1 MAENPTMRAMVIA
14 LLIATAIAAPVPTNA
29 QECQVPTFVKQ
40 TNLPPNVMILFD
52 NSESMNEPVFHDDYD
67 PNRAYAG
74 RFNELNV
81 YYVATAGM
89 YTPKSFSN
97 AWPSTPSAWLI
108 NSVQGQPG
116 RYSGNYMNWIFFNA
130 TAAQRLALPRITR
143 VEVAKSVVANVVLNQ
158 TNVRFGLSRF
168 NYDEA
173 DPGGQIIAECGSDV
187 TTILTALE
195 SIACFTNTPIA
206 ETMEDILNY
215 YKRTDAGAPIQ
226 AECQYNFLID
236 LTDGF
241 PTHDLDV
248 SRYLWDA
255 DGDGADPGSCESLG
269 APSWNALYFACSD
282 HMDDVAYYMRH
293 TDLRPDMGDVGES
306 GLDGQNVITYVI
318 GYGLD
323 IDILGQTAENGD
335 GLYFL
340 AENAT
345 QLWMS
350 MERVMLDIIER
361 ISAGA
366 AVAVVSSER
375 SDEDYLFRAKFLPVK
390 WTGYLE
396 KFRMPISP
404 SSNPVWEAG
413 RLLADRDPDTRVITT
428 AVGGAVIPFN
438 DTRATALRA
447 TLGLASDAEA
457 VAVINWTRG
466 ESVTGLRDR
475 EGLVLGDIIHAAPV
489 VVGPPRRYLV
499 DEDFQAYL
507 AATRDRTR
515 IVYVAANDGMLHAF
529 NAETGEEAWAFIP
542 TFALPKLPV
551 IADEDYCHTYSCD
564 LSPTVV
570 DAELDS
576 GWRTV
581 LIGGGRQ
588 GGHEY
593 FALDVTDPAA
603 PSLLW
608 QTSLPDGVSFASDPL
623 YARID
628 GEPLVLVGSGLDET
642 TGRGYLHA
650 INLQTGAVE
659 GSVLLSERTGEWNK
673 ITAPQAADTDFDGDA
688 DVVYCGDLFGNLWR
702 LVPDDD
708 PDPATWDRTVLF
720 ASPRPIT
727 VQPAVAYG
735 EDGYLSLCFG
745 TGLYLDDQ
753 DIFDLDQHSF
763 YSVRDARNG
772 ATLTRADL
780 EDRTAG
786 TDTAPTSNGWYV
798 DLWHVAGE
806 RVTERAVILAGAV
819 YFTSFCPANVPCTFG
834 GQSWLYRLD
843 LLDGG
848 APENEDGEALDRDE
862 DLGEGIASRPVV
874 DLANEQ
880 VIVQSSDATITTAAL
895 GVPLNRITVR
905 SWRESFDGA
914 SGTDAEEDGED
925 DDEGGEVDG
934 EDND

>member
-1 MAENPTMRAMVIA
+1 MTGNQTVRASIVA
-14 LLIATAIAAPVPTNA
+14 LLVGAALAAPTPTTA

-40 TNLPPNVMILFD
+40 TNLPPNVMLLFD
-52 NSESMNEPVFHDDYD
+52 NSESMNEPVFSDDYNPD
-67 PNRAYAG
+67 VRYPG
-74 RFNELNV
+74 RFNELDT
-81 YYVATAGM
+81 YYVSTAGT
-89 YTPKSFSN
+89 YSPKSFSN
-97 AWPSTPSAWLI
+97 AWPAVPTAWLI

-116 RYSGNYMNWIFFNA
+116 RYMGNYLNWIFFSA
-130 TAAQRLALPRITR
+130 TDAQRLALPRLTR
-143 VEVAKSVVANVVLNQ
+143 VQVAKAVVANVVLNQ
-158 TNVRFGLSRF
+158 TNVRFGLARF
-168 NYDEA
+168 NYDES
-173 DPGGQIIAECGSDV
+173 DPGGQVIAECGSDIP
-187 TTILTALE
+187 TILAALE

-215 YKRTDAGAPIQ
+215 YSRTDDAAPIQ
-226 AECQYNFLID
+226 AECQYNFLIV

-282 HMDDVAYYMRH
+282 HMDDVAYWMRH

-306 GLDGQNVITYVI
+306 GLEGQNVITYVI

-323 IDILGQTAENGD
+323 IDILGQTADNGD
-335 GLYFL
+335 GLYLL

-396 KFRMPISP
+396 KFRMPVSP
-404 SSNPVWEAG
+404 SSDPVWEAG
-413 RLLADRDPDTRVITT
+413 RLLADRDPDDRVITT
-428 AVGGAVIPFN
+428 AVGGAVIPF
-438 DTRATALRA
+438 DAAHAITLRTALGSA
-447 TLGLASDAEA
+447 TDAEA
-457 VAVINWTRG
+457 AAVINWTRG
-466 ESVTGLRDR
+466 ESISGLRDR
-475 EGLVLGDIIHAAPV
+475 EGLVLGDIVHAAPV
-489 VVGPPRRYLV
+489 VVGPPRRYLI
-499 DEDFQAYL
+499 DPDFQAYL

-529 NAETGEEAWAFIP
+529 NAENGAEEWAFVP

-551 IADEDYCHTYSCD
+551 VADEDYCHTYTCD

-608 QTSLPDGVSFASDPL
+608 QTALPDGVDFASDPL
-623 YARID
+623 YARV
-628 GEPLVLVGSGLDET
+628 GGVPLVLVGSGLDET
-642 TGRGYLHA
+642 GGQGWLHA
-650 INLQTGAVE
+650 INLQTGAVA
-659 GSVLLSERTGEWNK
+659 GSVLLSELPGAWNK
-673 ITAPQAADTDFDGDA
+673 VTAPQVADPDFDNDA
-688 DVVYCGDLFGNLWR
+688 DVVYCGDLLGNLWR
-702 LVPDDD
+702 LAPGDD
-708 PDPATWDRTVLF
+708 PDPATWERSVLF
-720 ASPRPIT
+720 SSPRPIT
-727 VQPAVAYG
+727 VQPALAYG
-735 EDGYLSLCFG
+735 EDGYLSVCFG

-753 DIFDLDQHSF
+753 DVFDFEQHSF
-763 YSVRDARNG
+763 YCVRDARDG
-772 ATLTRADL
+772 ATLARADL

-786 TDTAPTSNGWYV
+786 TDTAPTANGWYV
-798 DLWHVAGE
+798 DLWHASGE
-806 RVTERAVILAGAV
+806 RVTERAVVLAGAV
-819 YFTSFCPANVPCTFG
+819 YFTSFCPANVPCTYG

-843 LLDGG
+843 LRDGG
-848 APENEDGEALDRDE
+848 APEDEDGASLDREE

-880 VIVQSSDATITTAAL
+880 LIVQSSDATITTAEI
-895 GVPLNRITVR
+895 GVPLSRITVR
-905 SWRESFDGA
+905 SWRESFG
-914 SGTDAEEDGED
+914 DATTTADDETSEDNED
-925 DDEGGEVDG
+925 DGR
-934 EDND
+934 